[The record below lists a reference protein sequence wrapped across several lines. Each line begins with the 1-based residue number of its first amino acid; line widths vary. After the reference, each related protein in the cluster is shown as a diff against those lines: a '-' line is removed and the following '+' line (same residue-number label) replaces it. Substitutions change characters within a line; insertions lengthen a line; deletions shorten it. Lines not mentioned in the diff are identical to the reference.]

1 MLLGLKI
8 HQKNQILLNIKFYFL
23 GIPIYKISKKDL
35 SSKKKIVFYLFGMIP
50 LFTKKIN
57 LQKNSS
63 IIYFLSFIPIIKNK
77 IQNNQITIS
86 LLGLKIYKYKSISTS
101 SSFTFNNSIEEKQLE
116 LDLLIKAI
124 SSQIRK
130 FSQLEQK
137 VNNLK
142 DTSIENNLIEE
153 KQLEL
158 ELLIQAISSQIRNL
172 AKNNNNN

>member
-1 MLLGLKI
+1 
-8 HQKNQILLNIKFYFL
+8 
-23 GIPIYKISKKDL
+23 
-35 SSKKKIVFYLFGMIP
+35 MIP

-77 IQNNQITIS
+77 IKNHQITIS
-86 LLGLKIYKYKSISTS
+86 LLGLKIYKYKYISTS

-130 FSQLEQK
+130 FSQLEEK
-137 VNNLK
+137 VNSIQE
-142 DTSIENNLIEE
+142 TSIKNHLSEE

-158 ELLIQAISSQIRNL
+158 ELLIKAISSQIRNF
-172 AKNNNNN
+172 KSNNNKN